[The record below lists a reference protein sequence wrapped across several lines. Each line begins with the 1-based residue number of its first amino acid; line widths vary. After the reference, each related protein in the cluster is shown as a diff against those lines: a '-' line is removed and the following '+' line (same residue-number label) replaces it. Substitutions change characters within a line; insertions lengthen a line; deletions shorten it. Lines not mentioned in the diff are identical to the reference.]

1 MSIPLENLRTNTHQF
16 NLPLKII
23 KLSGEDIEQYLHSQ
37 TTNNVLKLSSHS
49 FQFNSI
55 LDLAGKIIA
64 SFVLCK
70 ESKEVFYIL
79 IAEQFTNS
87 TIERIEKYH
96 IAEEFE
102 LEEISEP
109 ASLII
114 NDLTTDS
121 GFTGTYFFENDKI
134 VFHASKL
141 NEEIPSELKLLTGVP
156 ELGIEVKMGDL
167 INNTFFDELSVD
179 YQKGCY
185 PGQETVSKI
194 STRRGAAYKPV
205 LMIFESNNEI
215 IGKIYKDKVKIGEI
229 YSSCLIDK
237 KRYAY
242 TSLIRDYRID
252 KSNLNFEIEGGH
264 YQADIHYYPF
274 LKGDKSTLAIDL
286 YDEAVRLF
294 HQEEYEQAVLYF
306 EKALVVKPDFEDA
319 YESLGVLYGRL
330 GEYQKAITLMEKLK
344 EINPKCMM
352 ALTNLSLYHMKVG
365 NIEVAEKF
373 KADATFLNFEILG
386 DEANTKRQQEELLQT
401 KIADQKRREEM
412 FLQVIEMDAEDA
424 MANNRMGEIEL
435 ERKNYEI
442 AEKYFSQALISD
454 QKYSVAYLG
463 HGKSLYQQKKYAE
476 AEEVL
481 NKGIS
486 VASKKGDLMPANE
499 MQLLLT
505 KLLLAKD

>member
-1 MSIPLENLRTNTHQF
+1 
-16 NLPLKII
+16 
-23 KLSGEDIEQYLHSQ
+23 
-37 TTNNVLKLSSHS
+37 
-49 FQFNSI
+49 
-55 LDLAGKIIA
+55 
-64 SFVLCK
+64 
-70 ESKEVFYIL
+70 
-79 IAEQFTNS
+79 
-87 TIERIEKYH
+87 
-96 IAEEFE
+96 
-102 LEEISEP
+102 
-109 ASLII
+109 
-114 NDLTTDS
+114 
-121 GFTGTYFFENDKI
+121 
-134 VFHASKL
+134 
-141 NEEIPSELKLLTGVP
+141 
-156 ELGIEVKMGDL
+156 
-167 INNTFFDELSVD
+167 
-179 YQKGCY
+179 
-185 PGQETVSKI
+185 
-194 STRRGAAYKPV
+194 
-205 LMIFESNNEI
+205 
-215 IGKIYKDKVKIGEI
+215 
-229 YSSCLIDK
+229 
-237 KRYAY
+237 
-242 TSLIRDYRID
+242 
-252 KSNLNFEIEGGH
+252 
-264 YQADIHYYPF
+264 
-274 LKGDKSTLAIDL
+274 
-286 YDEAVRLF
+286 
-294 HQEEYEQAVLYF
+294 
-306 EKALVVKPDFEDA
+306 
-319 YESLGVLYGRL
+319 LYGRL